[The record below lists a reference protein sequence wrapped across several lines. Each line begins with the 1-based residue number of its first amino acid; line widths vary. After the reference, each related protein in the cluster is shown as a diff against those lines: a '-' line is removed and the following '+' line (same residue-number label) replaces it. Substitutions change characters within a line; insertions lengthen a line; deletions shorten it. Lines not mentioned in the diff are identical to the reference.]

1 MSYLP
6 DGRKARAWLTARRT
20 WLSHAT
26 SGCDTENVN
35 RSTASRPESL
45 SDIPGVHMIK
55 LRVAFMI
62 AALAGACVAGSA
74 SAQSTLGWG
83 GGSQLLDEYSAY
95 IGHQDLHASDG
106 VRLTAA
112 WQVIRQDRAN
122 YHRYG
127 RRDRGDQGDTFFNSV
142 ENRAIMEQMVRDG
155 VMSPSAAR
163 AIVAGDVWIT
173 VRIFGRGSRGQR
185 IEVTVN

>member
-1 MSYLP
+1 
-6 DGRKARAWLTARRT
+6 
-20 WLSHAT
+20 
-26 SGCDTENVN
+26 
-35 RSTASRPESL
+35 
-45 SDIPGVHMIK
+45 MIK
-55 LRVAFMI
+55 LRIAFI
-62 AALAGACVAGSA
+62 LAALVGAGMAGSA

-83 GGSQLLDEYSAY
+83 AGSQLLDEYSAY
-95 IGHQDLHASDG
+95 IGRHDLHASDG
-106 VRLTAA
+106 VRLTSA

-127 RRDRGDQGDTFFNSV
+127 RRDRGDQGDAFFNSV
-142 ENRAIMEQMVRDG
+142 QNREIMEQMVRDG

-185 IEVTVN
+185 IDVSVN